1 MKTARPRRSRAV
13 EHQAS
18 ARLQP
23 LSSGASFWAIIMSPV
38 ILSWKGKQAREVF
51 EGSCPKGFP
60 ADLFKRV
67 RRSLF
72 QLDAATRLDDLKH
85 PPGNRLHRLHEDR
98 AGQWSISVNDQFRIC
113 FRWTDQGPEDVEF
126 VDYH

>member
-1 MKTARPRRSRAV
+1 MWKALA
-13 EHQAS
+13 
-18 ARLQP
+18 
-23 LSSGASFWAIIMSPV
+23 V

-51 EGSCPKGFP
+51 EGNCPKGFP
-60 ADLFKRV
+60 ADLFKRM

-85 PPGNRLHRLHEDR
+85 PPGNRLHRLQEDR
-98 AGQWSISVNDQFRIC
+98 VGQWSISVNDQFRLC

>member
-1 MKTARPRRSRAV
+1 
-13 EHQAS
+13 
-18 ARLQP
+18 
-23 LSSGASFWAIIMSPV
+23 V

-51 EGSCPKGFP
+51 EGNCPKGFP

-85 PPGNRLHRLHEDR
+85 PACTACTRTGRGSGR
-98 AGQWSISVNDQFRIC
+98 SV
-113 FRWTDQGPEDVEF
+113 
-126 VDYH
+126 

>member
-1 MKTARPRRSRAV
+1 M
-13 EHQAS
+13 
-18 ARLQP
+18 
-23 LSSGASFWAIIMSPV
+23 

-51 EGSCPKGFP
+51 EGNCPKGFP

-72 QLDAATRLDDLKH
+72 QLDAATRLDDRNH

-113 FRWTDQGPEDVEF
+113 FRWTRSRSGGCGVRRLPLSGGLVERSGIGPGREKFADG
-126 VDYH
+126 DA